1 MCSTRSPIPG
11 CAMTDI
17 GFEAIVTSA
26 GLAPPR
32 RGRSIRRL
40 FRHRSFVIGFVIIV
54 VLALA
59 AIFAPLLTSLD
70 PSAMKVR
77 FRFRS
82 PASEFYLWYRHVRA
96 GHFYARALWRPRL
109 VVRWARRLRYFRLLW
124 RRHRGRCR
132 AIPQARCA
140 HHEVDGRVD
149 VVPGHS
155 SGAEH

>member
-1 MCSTRSPIPG
+1 MYSTRSPIPG

-17 GFEAIVTSA
+17 GFEALVTSA

-82 PASEFYLWYRHVRA
+82 PASDFIFGTDMFGRDIFTRVLYGA
-96 GHFYARALWRPRL
+96 GVSLFVGLAVSVISGFFGAVLGAVAPHFPRL
-109 VVRWARRLRYFRLLW
+109 DA
-124 RRHRGRCR
+124 
-132 AIPQARCA
+132 PSM
-140 HHEVDGRVD
+140 
-149 VVPGHS
+149 S
-155 SGAEH
+155 SLYP